1 MEIKVLKNVLDKNM
15 NQAEQNRQALM
26 QHKVK
31 MVNFISSPGAGK
43 TSLLEKTIPALQETM
58 NVAVIE
64 GDAFTSKDAE
74 RLKQFNIP
82 IVQIN
87 TEGTC
92 HLDSSS
98 IESAFAE
105 LDLQELD
112 LILTEN
118 VGNLICPTAFDLGED
133 FRIAV
138 LSTTEGDDK
147 PAKYP
152 MLFRQARAVVLN
164 KADLLPYIN
173 FDNETFKKD
182 LHDLNP
188 DLQVFETSSTLGTG
202 VWNWVEWLKVAL
214 VKEVKRV

>member
-15 NQAEQNRQALM
+15 NQAEKNRQALM

-43 TSLLEKTIPALQETM
+43 TTLLEKAIPSLQETM
-58 NVAVIE
+58 KVGVIE
-64 GDAFTSKDAE
+64 GDAYTSKDAE
-74 RLKQFNIP
+74 RLQQFNIP

-92 HLDSSS
+92 HLDSNS
-98 IESAFAE
+98 IENAFSE
-105 LDLQELD
+105 LDLKELD
-112 LILTEN
+112 LILVEN

-133 FRIAV
+133 FRVAV

-152 MLFRQARAVVLN
+152 MLFRQASSVVLN
-164 KADLLPYIN
+164 KIDLLPYIN
-173 FDNETFKKD
+173 FDNEAFKKE
-182 LHDLNP
+182 LHEINP
-188 DLQVFETSSTLGTG
+188 NLQIFETSSTLGTG
-202 VWNWVEWLKVAL
+202 VWNWVEWLKDTL
-214 VKEVKRV
+214 EEEVKRV